1 MQKLSYTIFINA
13 PASRVWEV
21 LWHDDTYKQW
31 TSVFQEGSYAVS
43 DWNEGSDVH
52 FLTPK
57 GAGMFAKIEKM
68 VPNQFM
74 SIRHMGEIKDFIPQP
89 ILVGASDWSES
100 YENYRLEE
108 ENGVTILTA
117 EIETQEEH
125 IQYFN
130 DVFPEALKKVKE
142 ISEGKPALTIE
153 ATVNAPI
160 EKVWEAWNEPEHIKQ
175 WNFAS
180 EEWCAPKAENDL
192 RVDGTFC
199 YRMESRDGSLGFDFG
214 GKYTEVQEH
223 EKIVYVLDDKRKV
236 KITFTADG
244 DKTNIVEV
252 FEAENENTLEL
263 QKSGWLAIL
272 NNFKKHVEN
281 N

>member
-21 LWHDDTYKQW
+21 LWHDDTYRQW
-31 TSVFQEGSYAVS
+31 TCVFQEGSYAVS
-43 DWNEGSDVH
+43 DWNEESDVH

-68 VPNQFM
+68 IPNKFM

-89 ILVGASDWSES
+89 VLVDAGDWGES
-100 YENYRLEE
+100 YENYSLEE
-108 ENGVTILTA
+108 ENNVTILTA
-117 EIETQEEH
+117 ELESREEH

-142 ISEGKPALTIE
+142 ISEGKPALSITATI
-153 ATVNAPI
+153 NAPI
-160 EKVWEAWNEPEHIKQ
+160 DKVWKAWNDPEHIKQ

-180 EEWCAPKAENDL
+180 DDWCAPKAENDL
-192 RVDGTFC
+192 RVDGSFS
-199 YRMESRDGSLGFDFG
+199 YRMESRDGKMGFDFG
-214 GKYTEVQEH
+214 GKYTEVEEH

-236 KITFTADG
+236 KITFSADG

-252 FEAENENTLEL
+252 FEAENENSLEL
-263 QKSGWLAIL
+263 QKSGWQAIL
-272 NNFKKHVEN
+272 NNFKKYAETI
-281 N
+281 

>member
-21 LWHDDTYKQW
+21 LWHDDTYRQW

-43 DWNEGSDVH
+43 DWKEESDVH

-68 VPNQFM
+68 IPNKFM

-89 ILVGASDWSES
+89 VLVDAGDWGES
-100 YENYRLEE
+100 YENYSLEE
-108 ENGVTILTA
+108 ENNVTILTA
-117 EIETQEEH
+117 ELESREEH

-142 ISEGKPALTIE
+142 ISEGKPALSITATI
-153 ATVNAPI
+153 NAPI
-160 EKVWEAWNEPEHIKQ
+160 DKVWKAWNDPEHIKQ

-180 EEWCAPKAENDL
+180 DDWCAPKAENDL
-192 RVDGTFC
+192 RVDGSFS
-199 YRMESRDGSLGFDFG
+199 YRMESRDGKMGFDFG
-214 GKYTEVQEH
+214 GKYTEVEEH

-236 KITFTADG
+236 KITFSADG

-252 FEAENENTLEL
+252 FEAENENSLEL
-263 QKSGWLAIL
+263 QKSGWQAIL
-272 NNFKKHVEN
+272 NNFKKYAETI
-281 N
+281 